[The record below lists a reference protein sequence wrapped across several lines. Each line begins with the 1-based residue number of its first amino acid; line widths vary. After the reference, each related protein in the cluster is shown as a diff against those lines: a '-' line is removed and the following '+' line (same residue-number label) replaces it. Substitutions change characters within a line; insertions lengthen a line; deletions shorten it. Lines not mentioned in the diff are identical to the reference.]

1 LRVVEVDIREN
12 SSEESFG
19 LGEAIFESLDVL
31 RGRVAT
37 TVGGL
42 VIRTLYWIVRPRG
55 LSRIKETRALRTI
68 TIDCAMGAG
77 LFAVALDLFST
88 TFIACAADTA
98 PLLHGQ

>member
-42 VIRTLYWIVRPRG
+42 VIRTL
-55 LSRIKETRALRTI
+55 I